1 MRCLMYLWYYS
12 DLFIIWQSCV
22 KFWYIM
28 FELYIYKRSSIINKI
43 IRYLPGSLIFSTS
56 FSMLSTSCSFGEW
69 RTMTVDPRIHSP
81 QPILPSKF
89 NFSFR
94 NFDDN
99 TALRQKKKK
108 MIKYTSPLLQ
118 LLITRKL
125 QLKPH
130 PHEYFSVRKSP
141 LMSKVF

>member
-1 MRCLMYLWYYS
+1 
-12 DLFIIWQSCV
+12 
-22 KFWYIM
+22 M
-28 FELYIYKRSSIINKI
+28 FELYIYKRSSIINMI

-99 TALRQKKKK
+99 TALRKKKENDK
-108 MIKYTSPLLQ
+108 IYVSTFT
-118 LLITRKL
+118 IIDN
-125 QLKPH
+125 
-130 PHEYFSVRKSP
+130 
-141 LMSKVF
+141 